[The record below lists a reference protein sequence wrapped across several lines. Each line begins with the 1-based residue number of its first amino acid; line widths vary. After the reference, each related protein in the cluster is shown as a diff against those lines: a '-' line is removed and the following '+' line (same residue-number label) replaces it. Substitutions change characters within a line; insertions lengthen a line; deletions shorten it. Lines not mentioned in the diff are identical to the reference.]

1 MLAAEWSWIMSNLNL
16 WLAGAAWL
24 IAGVTQAGPPEAQAN
39 QERPTIAQREAAAPT
54 AGDDAKTAGGNTT
67 AKVSGQALPTDVPP
81 VNEGDCDGR

>member
-54 AGDDAKTAGGNTT
+54 AGDDAKTAAGNTA
-67 AKVSGQALPTDVPP
+67 AKVSGQALPTDAPP
-81 VNEGDCDGR
+81 VNGGDCDGN